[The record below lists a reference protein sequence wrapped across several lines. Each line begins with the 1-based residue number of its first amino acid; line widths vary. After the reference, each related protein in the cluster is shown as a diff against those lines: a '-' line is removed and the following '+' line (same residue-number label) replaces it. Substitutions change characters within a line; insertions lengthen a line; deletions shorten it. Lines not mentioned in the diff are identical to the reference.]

1 MSLFFTDGP
10 LRLCLRIG
18 LSVLLSVVEPGLDAG
33 DIALL
38 RRWVLFEPFVRG
50 KEPIYRRVKMRS
62 AGSFVRNKNRRTV
75 KHNLFDSPFHQII
88 SDVFLICTRL
98 PVRFLFVIHLAG
110 LETTPGDPF
119 SFGVSVQVV
128 PFFLNK
134 SEVFLEM
141 ENHPI
146 VESVEG
152 TKNGEVVGGAHK
164 LHKLGIS

>member
-50 KEPIYRRVKMRS
+50 KEPIYRRVKMRL
-62 AGSFVRNKNRRTV
+62 AGSMGNKGRRTV
-75 KHNLFDSPFHQII
+75 KHDLFDSPFHQII
-88 SDVFLICTRL
+88 PDVFLICTRL
-98 PVRFLFVIHLAG
+98 PVRFLFVIHLVG
-110 LETTPGDPF
+110 LETTSGDPF
-119 SFGVSVQVV
+119 SFGVSVQVI
-128 PFFLNK
+128 PFFLDK